1 MRTTREGLRL
11 DVARRL
17 RRADGLARL
26 AQLFVERGPPTFLRA
41 ANGPACTA
49 TAVRDWLHR
58 VGGTPRFIEPGSPWE
73 NGAGESFNGTRRD
86 ACRNRERFD
95 TLLEAPILIAGWR
108 REDNPIRPHRA
119 LGYRPPAPETQQ
131 PRERP
136 LTRVPAI
143 GLTERLV
150 QRSGAGQQRSGWRRY
165 WARKS
170 RARRPGRRRIPE
182 EARALILRLAR
193 ENPRWGAGRIRGEL
207 RVLGHEVSAETVRR
221 YRRQARRRPPSQRW
235 RTFLANHRDA
245 IWAADFLTVPTL
257 CGGPK
262 PCPASGG
269 PSVDVMQAAEDRLA
283 HDSRPRPAASPVA
296 GRGRLVESLV
306 RTRRVV
312 EGHVLA

>member
-1 MRTTREGLRL
+1 MRTVLS
-11 DVARRL
+11 
-17 RRADGLARL
+17 
-26 AQLFVERGPPTFLRA
+26 LFLGF
-41 ANGPACTA
+41 
-49 TAVRDWLHR
+49 
-58 VGGTPRFIEPGSPWE
+58 VGRFGRS
-73 NGAGESFNGTRRD
+73 RRD
-86 ACRNRERFD
+86 L
-95 TLLEAPILIAGWR
+95 LLENLALRHQLVMCERHPRVTNADRVLWAHVLGRWSGWR
-108 REDNPIRPHRA
+108 GS
-119 LGYRPPAPETQQ
+119 L
-131 PRERP
+131 
-136 LTRVPAI
+136 
-143 GLTERLV
+143 LV
-150 QRSGAGQQRSGWRRY
+150 LHPDTVVRWQRSGWRRY

-193 ENPRWGAGRIRGEL
+193 ENPRWGAVRIRGEL
-207 RVLGHEVSAETVRR
+207 QVLGHEVSAETVRR